1 MTDEKINDFIL
12 DNIARDYAKEIL
24 EQTQD
29 SDEAQ
34 DLAHQYAD
42 GSEWAIYHYK
52 AHMLCLNCNTDRGE
66 EFVEDCYS
74 TDCTWRMTYDEMAS
88 SIVYGEILGRIMSAI
103 SDLELL
109 THYTQ
114 KN

>member
-12 DNIARDYAKEIL
+12 DNIARDYAKEIM

-42 GSEWAIYHYK
+42 GSEWVIYYYK
-52 AHMLCLNCNTDRGE
+52 AHMLCQNCDIADGQ
-66 EFVEDCYS
+66 EFVDSCWGD
-74 TDCTWRMTYDEMAS
+74 TPMTYDDMATKLA
-88 SIVYGEILGRIMSAI
+88 YGELHSRITTSI
-103 SDLELL
+103 YKLL
-109 THYTQ
+109 YA
-114 KN
+114 